1 MVHIRY
7 PDRIVDVPRGWSVL
21 EASRAN
27 GIPHLSVCGGR
38 SRCSTC
44 RIDVEAS
51 DAPLPPP
58 GIVEQRTLTRIAALP
73 TVRLACQLR
82 PAGDLQVRVL
92 LGVRSGERA
101 FEPLGAAMEREVV
114 VLFTDLRRWTSLSEE
129 ELPFD
134 LVYMLDRYFEVVGDA
149 VREAGGIPN
158 QFIGDSVMA
167 LFGTDT
173 DVATASR
180 QALAAAAGI
189 AQRMDA
195 LNDTMQQEFGKRL
208 EFGIGIH
215 AGMAAVGTVGYRET
229 RTLTAV
235 GDAVNTAS
243 RLQELTKR
251 FGTRLVLSE
260 DVLRHAGR
268 QAEECVAHDIDV
280 RGRRGRLKVY
290 ATSAI
295 PGA

>member
-1 MVHIRY
+1 
-7 PDRIVDVPRGWSVL
+7 
-21 EASRAN
+21 
-27 GIPHLSVCGGR
+27 
-38 SRCSTC
+38 
-44 RIDVEAS
+44 
-51 DAPLPPP
+51 
-58 GIVEQRTLTRIAALP
+58 
-73 TVRLACQLR
+73 
-82 PAGDLQVRVL
+82 
-92 LGVRSGERA
+92 
-101 FEPLGAAMEREVV
+101 MEREVV
-114 VLFTDLRRWTSLSEE
+114 VLFTDLRRWTNLSEE
-129 ELPFD
+129 QLPFD

-173 DVATASR
+173 DVASASR

-189 AQRMDA
+189 ARRMDT
-195 LNDTMQQEFGKRL
+195 LNETMQQEFGKRL

-243 RLQELTKR
+243 RLQELTKH
-251 FGTRLVLSE
+251 FGTRMVLSE

-268 QAEECVAHDIDV
+268 DGEECVAHDIDV

-290 ATSAI
+290 ATSSI